1 MCFNIKCLDREGDSE
16 EHTKDSYN
24 DFGAKITVKS
34 NISGDG
40 AGKMAEGSQKA
51 RTSS

>member
-24 DFGAKITVKS
+24 DFGAKITVKVTFLVM
-34 NISGDG
+34 G
-40 AGKMAEGSQKA
+40 AGKMAEGSQK
-51 RTSS
+51 T